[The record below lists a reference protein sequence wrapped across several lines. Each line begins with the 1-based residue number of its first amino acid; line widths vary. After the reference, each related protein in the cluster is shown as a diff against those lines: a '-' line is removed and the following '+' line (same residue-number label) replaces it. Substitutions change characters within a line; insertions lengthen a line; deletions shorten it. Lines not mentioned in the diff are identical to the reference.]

1 MQRIK
6 RVDENTDNKST
17 CINANN
23 IRLDRNEDNS
33 ITNINATIQAHIQI
47 QGGRTTCV
55 EADRGMCS
63 HG

>member
-1 MQRIK
+1 MQ
-6 RVDENTDNKST
+6 ST
-17 CINANN
+17 FGGFDKAKFGNVNANN
-23 IRLDRNEDNS
+23 KSRDRNEDN
-33 ITNINATIQAHIQI
+33 TNKNINETIQAHIQI